1 MAQMNLFL
9 RQEQRS
15 RSEKG
20 HVATDGGREAAGLGC
35 LDGGKGRWPSV
46 WKAEITGLRRG
57 LLEVGRRGEGIQR
70 LEVAR
75 QELPSTAVCLP
86 GGSGISWVFKSIPP
100 EMGLQ
105 LPPSLRRISSPW
117 C

>member
-1 MAQMNLFL
+1 MS
-9 RQEQRS
+9 RCEQAV
-15 RSEKG
+15 
-20 HVATDGGREAAGLGC
+20 VATDGGREAAGLGC

-86 GGSGISWVFKSIPP
+86 GGSGISWVLIPSTQNNP
-100 EMGLQ
+100 YIKVTYFEWHIL
-105 LPPSLRRISSPW
+105 LPFTN
-117 C
+117 